1 MNTLI
6 IWTANHLF
14 FLPQRLVRY
23 VWSFASYRKV
33 RTTTTTTSN
42 MNYNN
47 SNNKQDKVQQ
57 QETWTTT
64 TTSNNNSN
72 TSRYIDIHRHTQ
84 RGGRR
89 RRGNRSDD
97 GGGEE
102 GGRGIDVGIQAV
114 LATMA
119 TPTKSRGEHYQQ
131 CTTHNNML
139 SVTHSVRTHY
149 SKHEYSVNVSNS
161 MINTVLFVASC
172 FKRHVRH
179 MRRSIMLRTCRF
191 KQRIDSNAPF
201 ATTRSLERTVLKI
214 TIIRTPRSQQH
225 NP

>member
-42 MNYNN
+42 
-47 SNNKQDKVQQ
+47 
-57 QETWTTT
+57 
-64 TTSNNNSN
+64 NNSN
-72 TSRYIDIHRHTQ
+72 TSFADT
-84 RGGRR
+84 
-89 RRGNRSDD
+89 D

-172 FKRHVRH
+172 FKRHVRN
-179 MRRSIMLRTCRF
+179 MRRSIMLRTCRV
-191 KQRIDSNAPF
+191 KQRIVSNAAF
-201 ATTRSLERTVLKI
+201 EQDNIFEQTVI
-214 TIIRTPRSQQH
+214 NVGMFRTPRSNQASDS
-225 NP
+225 NAAF